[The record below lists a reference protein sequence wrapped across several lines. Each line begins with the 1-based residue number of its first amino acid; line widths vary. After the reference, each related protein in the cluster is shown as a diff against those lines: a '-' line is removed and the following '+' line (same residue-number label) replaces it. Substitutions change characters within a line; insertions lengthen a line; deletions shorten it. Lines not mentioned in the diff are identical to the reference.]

1 MPMPP
6 VPPEFPSDPA
16 RTRPVRTANVQA
28 VVERLALEGPAS
40 RTDLARST
48 GLSAT
53 SVGRL
58 VDDLLRSGL
67 VAEGGRVTSGVGRP
81 QTLVHLRG
89 DAASVAGVSI
99 RSRSVRV
106 RLADLDGTVLAAARV
121 DRVDD
126 SPEALG
132 RQVAAVVADLRD
144 RIAATG
150 PLTAVAIGV
159 SGVWDGARRRVF
171 AAPNLAVLEEVD
183 AHALFEDA
191 LADVVAS
198 RAITLDNDVNLAAIG
213 EQVHG
218 AARGCDGFFYL
229 SLGSGVGGAMVVD
242 GTVHRGASG
251 FAGEV
256 GALPVVWEGRIV
268 RLEDLLGRRALEAH
282 TRQLGLAPTRDE
294 VLAWLERDGA
304 KTRALAE
311 HVAGI
316 LGQALAAVVATL
328 DPRLIVLG
336 GSVGGFARSFTDR
349 VRDRLAAFV
358 PVVPEV
364 VSTQV
369 GHQAPLLGA
378 VVQARA
384 TARTVLVQRAVAAT
398 GLTGSAS

>member
-6 VPPEFPSDPA
+6 DPPSLPSDPA
-16 RTRPVRTANVQA
+16 RPRPVRTANVRA

-40 RTDLARST
+40 RTDLARAV

-58 VDDLLRSGL
+58 VDALLRSGL
-67 VAEGGRVTSGVGRP
+67 VAEGARVASGVGRP
-81 QTLVHLRG
+81 QTLVHVRG

-106 RLADLDGTVLAAARV
+106 CLADLDGAVLAAARV
-121 DRVDD
+121 DRADD
-126 SPEALG
+126 TPEALA
-132 RQVAAVVADLRD
+132 RQVVAVVAELRD
-144 RIAATG
+144 RITASG
-150 PLTAVAIGV
+150 PLTGVAIGV

-171 AAPNLAVLEEVD
+171 AAPNLAVLEGVD
-183 AHALFEDA
+183 AQALFEDA

-198 RAITLDNDVNLAAIG
+198 RAVTLDNDVNLAAVG
-213 EQVHG
+213 EYVHG

-229 SLGSGVGGAMVVD
+229 SLGSGVGGAMVVA

-251 FAGEV
+251 FAGEI
-256 GALPVVWEGRIV
+256 GSLPVVHDGRIA
-268 RLEDLLGRRALEAH
+268 RLEDLLGRRPLEA
-282 TRQLGLAPTRDE
+282 RAQELGLAPGDHE
-294 VLAWLERDGA
+294 VLAWLERDEPDAGP
-304 KTRALAE
+304 LVD

-316 LGQALAAVVATL
+316 VGQALAAVVVTL

-336 GSVGGFARSFTDR
+336 GSVDRFAPTFTER
-349 VRDRLAAFV
+349 ARGYLASFV
-358 PVVPEV
+358 PVVPEM

-384 TARTVLVQRAVAAT
+384 TARAVLVQRAV
-398 GLTGSAS
+398 SASGLS

>member
-1 MPMPP
+1 MPMPAP
-6 VPPEFPSDPA
+6 HAHPLEPA
-16 RTRPVRTANVQA
+16 RPRPVRTANMQA

-40 RTDLARST
+40 RTDLARAV

-67 VAEGGRVTSGVGRP
+67 VAEGARVAAGVGRP

-106 RLADLDGTVLAAARV
+106 RLADLDGAVLAAARV
-121 DRVDD
+121 DRADD
-126 SPEALG
+126 SPEALA
-132 RQVAAVVADLRD
+132 RQVATVVADLQD

-159 SGVWDGARRRVF
+159 SGVWDGAKRRVF
-171 AAPNLAVLEEVD
+171 AAPNLAVLEGVD
-183 AHALFEDA
+183 AQALFEDA
-191 LADVVAS
+191 LTNVVAS
-198 RAITLDNDVNLAAIG
+198 RAVTLDNDVNLAAIG
-213 EQVHG
+213 EHVHG

-229 SLGSGVGGAMVVD
+229 SLGSGVGGAMVVG
-242 GTVHRGASG
+242 GTVLRGASG

-256 GALPVVWEGRIV
+256 GALPVLHEGRIA
-268 RLEDLLGRRALEAH
+268 RLEDLVGRRPLEA
-282 TRQLGLAPTRDE
+282 RAAELGLAPCGDE
-294 VLAWLERDGA
+294 ILGWLERDVPA
-304 KTRALAE
+304 ARPLVD
-311 HVAGI
+311 HVTGI

-328 DPRLIVLG
+328 DPRVIVVG
-336 GSVGGFARSFTDR
+336 GSVDGFARSFTGGA
-349 VRDRLAAFV
+349 RDRLATFV

-384 TARTVLVQRAVAAT
+384 TARAVLVQRAVAAT
-398 GLTGSAS
+398 GLAGSGS

>member
-6 VPPEFPSDPA
+6 DPPSLSTSDPA
-16 RTRPVRTANVQA
+16 RPRPVRTANVRA

-40 RTDLARST
+40 RTDLARAV

-67 VAEGGRVTSGVGRP
+67 VAEGARVASGVGRP

-106 RLADLDGTVLAAARV
+106 CLADLDGAVLAAARV
-121 DRVDD
+121 DRADD
-126 SPEALG
+126 TPDALA
-132 RQVAAVVADLRD
+132 RQVVAVVADLRD
-144 RIAATG
+144 RITASG
-150 PLTAVAIGV
+150 PLAAVAIGV

-171 AAPNLAVLEEVD
+171 AAPNLAVLEGVD
-183 AHALFEDA
+183 AQALFEDA

-198 RAITLDNDVNLAAIG
+198 RAVTLDNDVNLAAVG
-213 EQVHG
+213 EYVHG

-229 SLGSGVGGAMVVD
+229 SLGSGVGGAMVVA

-251 FAGEV
+251 FAGEI
-256 GALPVVWEGRIV
+256 GSLPVVHDGRIA
-268 RLEDLLGRRALEAH
+268 RLEDLLGRRPLEARAH
-282 TRQLGLAPTRDE
+282 EFGLAPGDDE
-294 VLAWLERDGA
+294 VLAWLERDDPDAGP
-304 KTRALAE
+304 LVD

-316 LGQALAAVVATL
+316 VGQALAAVVVTL

-336 GSVGGFARSFTDR
+336 GSVDRFAPTFTER
-349 VRDRLAAFV
+349 AREHLAAFV
-358 PVVPEV
+358 PVVPKM

-369 GHQAPLLGA
+369 GHEAPLLGA

-384 TARTVLVQRAVAAT
+384 TARAVLVQRAV
-398 GLTGSAS
+398 SASGVS